1 MEKSKFTDG
10 QLAVK
15 VAGLALIL
23 LGTFLVFS
31 KVEVKKTVQV
41 NKVLGG
47 IAIIGLFLVI
57 YVEYKKCKVE
67 PVVKKVKSKKQDGN

>member
-31 KVEVKKTVQV
+31 KVEVKKTV
-41 NKVLGG
+41 
-47 IAIIGLFLVI
+47 
-57 YVEYKKCKVE
+57 
-67 PVVKKVKSKKQDGN
+67 